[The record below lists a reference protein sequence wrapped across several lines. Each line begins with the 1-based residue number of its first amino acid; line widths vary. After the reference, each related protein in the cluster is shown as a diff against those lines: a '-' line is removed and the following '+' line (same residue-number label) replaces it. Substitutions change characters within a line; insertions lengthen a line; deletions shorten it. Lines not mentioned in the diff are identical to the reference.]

1 MLANVFIFGYNVAR
15 SLNKNFSEG
24 VNCRLETLFATA
36 EDDLNGHSLVERVGA
51 RPLFHVVRGNF
62 GGERLSKVEA
72 QVESLMTEILQDTAF
87 ELVDVEYVKERDWY
101 LRVFVDKAGGIDLD
115 DCQSISE
122 QLSAKLDAADI
133 IGGAYILEVSSPGID
148 RILKK
153 DRDFVREAGKVVDVT
168 LYAPLDGKKIFVGEL
183 EGRDESFLR
192 LKDVAPL
199 PRDKVAQVRLHI
211 DF

>member
-15 SLNKNFSEG
+15 SFNKNFSEG

-115 DCQSISE
+115 DCQNISE